1 LTGCELVELR
11 EGPPYCGPGL
21 MTIVLRDRI
30 EDPVLKV
37 AGAAQ
42 ARDGKLLSELL
53 GFGLNCSA
61 AVLGWVVV
69 AGSAGAAPITGG
81 ASTFLTYV
89 SLGAAAASSVGCVNA
104 VGRVAAEIYSPEDLD
119 ILDSEGWYQKAT
131 LVLDGISVL
140 GAVSSTAVT
149 IRMAL
154 KLRTATSTTMLKV
167 LRGLSRQQRKA
178 LAEEAIR
185 IENPGISGAQL
196 KTLVRAG
203 VFPKRFQTI
212 EVNQAIKNQ
221 LRDAMGAAL
230 SYTGSAT
237 SGLVQKGGEYVLGM
251 ARSVETYQ

>member
-1 LTGCELVELR
+1 MVELR

-119 ILDSEGWYQKAT
+119 IW
-131 LVLDGISVL
+131 
-140 GAVSSTAVT
+140 TAKVGT
-149 IRMAL
+149 RRRHWSWMA
-154 KLRTATSTTMLKV
+154 S
-167 LRGLSRQQRKA
+167 
-178 LAEEAIR
+178 
-185 IENPGISGAQL
+185 PC
-196 KTLVRAG
+196 LVRSA
-203 VFPKRFQTI
+203 RL
-212 EVNQAIKNQ
+212 Q
-221 LRDAMGAAL
+221 LR
-230 SYTGSAT
+230 S
-237 SGLVQKGGEYVLGM
+237 EW
-251 ARSVETYQ
+251 R